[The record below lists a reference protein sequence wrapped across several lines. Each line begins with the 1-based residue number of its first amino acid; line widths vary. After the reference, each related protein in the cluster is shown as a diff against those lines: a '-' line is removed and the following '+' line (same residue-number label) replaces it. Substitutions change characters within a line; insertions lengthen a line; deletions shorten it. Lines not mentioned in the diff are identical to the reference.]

1 MPTTKPRLNI
11 TLEPDILERIWD
23 VARANKC
30 SCSAVVVLALKQ
42 FFKKKGK
49 GVKNGNGK

>member
-23 VARANKC
+23 VARAQKC

-42 FFKKKGK
+42 YFKKK